1 MNTHFTEEIADYHNL
16 LNIRKNYGYI
26 MVIELENDVN
36 LPGLESRI
44 RNSIKYKC
52 RAVVGPLMGKRIIIS
67 VHEDENINSNS
78 QKEKAIKLAESIQVN
93 LSNIINSKINIGIG
107 NCYKIND
114 FNCSY
119 QEAIKSLRITKG
131 SKVVHIK
138 DTLENIKLKHTNN
151 YIEIKS
157 DEDSIMKN
165 IKEGKIYEVEM
176 KMKNF
181 FNKICKLYGNDEE
194 AIKNTITELMI
205 LIRMA
210 AFREGVFSEENN
222 QLTYINDLKNIKEHH
237 NLKNWCI
244 LEAKRITEAIKSQKE
259 DNTSDLISEAK
270 EFIKE
275 NYNEELHLKDV
286 AMAIS
291 ISPQYLSKIFKDE
304 VGINFID
311 YLTTVRI
318 EEAKK
323 MLKQENLS
331 IKEIC
336 FTIGYN
342 DPNYFSRLF
351 KKIVGVSPTE
361 YI

>member
-1 MNTHFTEEIADYHNL
+1 
-16 LNIRKNYGYI
+16 
-26 MVIELENDVN
+26 
-36 LPGLESRI
+36 
-44 RNSIKYKC
+44 
-52 RAVVGPLMGKRIIIS
+52 
-67 VHEDENINSNS
+67 
-78 QKEKAIKLAESIQVN
+78 
-93 LSNIINSKINIGIG
+93 
-107 NCYKIND
+107 
-114 FNCSY
+114 
-119 QEAIKSLRITKG
+119 
-131 SKVVHIK
+131 
-138 DTLENIKLKHTNN
+138 
-151 YIEIKS
+151 
-157 DEDSIMKN
+157 
-165 IKEGKIYEVEM
+165 
-176 KMKNF
+176 MKNF

-244 LEAKRITEAIKSQKE
+244 SEAKRITEAIKSQKE
-259 DNTSDLISEAK
+259 DNTSDLILEAK
-270 EFIKE
+270 EFIKG

-286 AMAIS
+286 ATAIS

-336 FTIGYN
+336 FRIGYN

-351 KKIVGVSPTE
+351 KKIVGISPTE